1 MTQLMSGCSA
11 ERRNAIRRL
20 LSGAAAAATAW
31 RATAQTVQ
39 TEDSTAERRYAF
51 VSHAPDS
58 DTWWNTIRNALA
70 HVSEDYAI
78 QVDYLNPKDGSIEEM
93 ARILRGISPTRYSA
107 VISTIADFKLLQEP
121 LTDIVRFK
129 HLPLITVN
137 SGTTAQS
144 EQIGALMHIGQPEF
158 EAGRAAGEEARK
170 VGVRSAVCFNHYAQ
184 NAASHERCNGFAA
197 GLGLAG
203 PAKELALEGS
213 AAAIEQTIRRFF
225 AEGPLPDVVLTLGP
239 TGAHPT
245 LAALGAMKAMP
256 AKPML
261 VTFDLSTP
269 ITQGVRSG
277 GVAFAIDQQPYL
289 QGYLPVALLREYLR
303 RPDASITAVKLAVY
317 ANEKLHVRMAK
328 YGISLRPA
336 DKAHINSGPGFVT
349 KVNVEKVE
357 RYSGQFR

>member
-1 MTQLMSGCSA
+1 MTRLMSGCSA

-20 LSGAAAAATAW
+20 LSGAAAAATALSTMV
-31 RATAQTVQ
+31 RAAQ
-39 TEDSTAERRYAF
+39 DTAERRYAF

-70 HVSEDYAI
+70 HASEDYGI
-78 QVDYLNPKDGSIEEM
+78 QVDYLNPKDGSIDEM
-93 ARILRGISPTRYSA
+93 AHTLRGISPTRYSA
-107 VISTIADFKLLQEP
+107 VISTIADFRLLQEP
-121 LTDIVRFK
+121 LADIARHK

-137 SGTTAQS
+137 SGTTLQS
-144 EQIGALMHIGQPEF
+144 EQVGALMHIGQPEF
-158 EAGRAAGEEARK
+158 DAGRAAGEEARK
-170 VGVRSAVCFNHYAQ
+170 AGVRSAVCFNHYPQ

-203 PAKELALEGS
+203 PAKELVLEGS
-213 AAAIEQTIRRFF
+213 AAAIEQAVRRFLS
-225 AEGPLPDVVLTLGP
+225 EGPLPDAVLTLGP

-245 LAALGAMKAMP
+245 LAALTAMKALP
-256 AKPML
+256 GKPML

-269 ITQGVRSG
+269 ITQGVRGG

-303 RPDASITAVKLAVY
+303 RPDASINAVKLAVY
-317 ANEKLHVRMAK
+317 ANEKLHMRMAR
-328 YGISLRPA
+328 YGISLKPA
-336 DKAHINSGPGFVT
+336 DRAHINSGPGFVT
-349 KVNVEKVE
+349 KVNVQKVE